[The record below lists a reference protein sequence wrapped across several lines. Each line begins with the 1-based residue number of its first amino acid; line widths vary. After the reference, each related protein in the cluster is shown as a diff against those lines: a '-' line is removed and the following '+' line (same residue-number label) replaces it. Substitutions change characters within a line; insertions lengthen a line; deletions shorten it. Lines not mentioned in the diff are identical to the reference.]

1 MPAEYNPSFADY
13 DPKDCG
19 QAMVN
24 AVEAL
29 AEVTGAIPS
38 EFIGRSYQSLFN
50 LAEETYEELPEF
62 WRVWKEW
69 HAPQPKPEMG
79 DL

>member
-19 QAMVN
+19 RPM
-24 AVEAL
+24 VEAVTDL
-29 AEVTGAIPS
+29 ARLTGEDPKD
-38 EFIGRSYQSLFN
+38 FVGRSLMQIFN
-50 LAEETYEELPEF
+50 LAEEHYDELPEF

-69 HAPQPKPEMG
+69 HVPQPPPEMG